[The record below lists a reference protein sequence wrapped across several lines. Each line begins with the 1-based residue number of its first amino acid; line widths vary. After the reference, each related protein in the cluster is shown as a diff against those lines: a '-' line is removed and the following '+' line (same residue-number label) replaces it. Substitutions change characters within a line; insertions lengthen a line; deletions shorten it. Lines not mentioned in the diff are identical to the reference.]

1 MHVVTLFELFLIQH
15 SYRLPL
21 RLITALSP
29 LSLKPAA
36 CLLVSFCRF
45 SLGAWLLPFVGGIP
59 MV

>member
-15 SYRLPL
+15 SYQAPSVFNHSLV
-21 RLITALSP
+21 S
-29 LSLKPAA
+29 SFLKPAA

-45 SLGAWLLPFVGGIP
+45 SSGAWLLPFVGGIP